1 MSIKKKLLHYLI
13 SKSLKKER
21 YNFFIY
27 FICIYILFYN
37 KKIRT
42 TSKTVGLAFEKPR
55 FDLDINSMSIYSE
68 LEILKIPL
76 NLSTSIGSYF
86 LPKELQ
92 SQKNYHIELDMDY
105 ESSKKV
111 YFHFLE
117 SILLKFCKILNIK
130 FLIVGNFDYWEHQE
144 WSRVLAKFEI
154 PTVCIYRESY
164 SWDSKTLW
172 RKNLYKDYT
181 KKLPPIEICVFGAQ
195 AKTWMKTL
203 PILDANKI
211 HVTGSPRTDF
221 YPGYT
226 HKILNTKKDFIV
238 LFDYFSQNYGSVEN
252 CSHHKFV
259 VMSLVEKKCQICN
272 LVYNDISGEVISR
285 FINISRDQDFNHYKF
300 IIKTKNKSYT
310 NFLED
315 TFSEELKNTS
325 NISITGE
332 LSFSDILSRS
342 KIIIG
347 NIRST
352 AVIESFISNADII
365 LPLWDNQKN
374 SIIDNKSNLGLL
386 GIKKIINSEN
396 FEKYVSD
403 SINSEESISQDAIKE
418 RMKIIEEGI
427 YKIDGLSSKR
437 VQNIVESLIK

>member
-1 MSIKKKLLHYLI
+1 MSIKKKILHYLI
-13 SKSLKKER
+13 TKSLKKER

-27 FICIYILFYN
+27 FIYIYILFYN

-42 TSKTVGLAFEKPR
+42 TNKTIGLAFEKPR
-55 FDLDINSMSIYSE
+55 FDLDINSLSIYSD

-76 NLSTSIGSYF
+76 NLSTTIGSYF

-92 SQKNYHIELDMDY
+92 SQKNYHIELDTDN
-105 ESSKKV
+105 ESSKKI
-111 YFHFLE
+111 YFYFLE
-117 SILLKFCKILNIK
+117 NILVKFCKILNIK

-164 SWDSKTLW
+164 SWDSKIEW

-181 KKLPPIEICVFGAQ
+181 KKLPPIEICVFGDQ
-195 AKTWMKTL
+195 AKTWMKRL
-203 PILDANKI
+203 PILDGHKI

-226 HKILNTKKDFIV
+226 NKILNTKKDFIV
-238 LFDYFSQNYGSVEN
+238 LFDYFSQNYGSVES
-252 CSHHKFV
+252 CGHHRFIDKN
-259 VMSLVEKKCQICN
+259 LVEKKCQICN
-272 LVYNDISGEVISR
+272 LVYNDISGEVISK
-285 FINISRDQDFNHYKF
+285 FINISQNQDFNHYKF

-310 NFLED
+310 TFLED
-315 TFSEELKNTS
+315 TFAKELENTV
-325 NISITGE
+325 NMSITDE
-332 LSFSDILSRS
+332 LSFYDILSRS
-342 KIIIG
+342 KIIVG

-352 AVIESFISNADII
+352 AVIESFISDAKII

-374 SIIDNKSNLGLL
+374 SMLDNKSNLESL

-396 FEKYVSD
+396 FEKYILD
-403 SINSEESISQDAIKE
+403 SINSKEKISRDAVKE
-418 RMKIIEEGI
+418 RMEIIEDGI

>member
-1 MSIKKKLLHYLI
+1 MSIKKKLLHHLI
-13 SKSLKKER
+13 SKSIKKER
-21 YNFFIY
+21 YNFLIY

-37 KKIRT
+37 KKSRT
-42 TSKTVGLAFEKPR
+42 TNKTVGLAFEKPR
-55 FDLDINSMSIYSE
+55 FDLDINALSIYSD

-92 SQKNYHIELDMDY
+92 SQKNYHIELDMEY
-105 ESSKKV
+105 ESSKKI
-111 YFHFLE
+111 YFDFLE
-117 SILLKFCKILNIK
+117 NILVKFCKILNIK

-164 SWDSKTLW
+164 SWNSKILW
-172 RKNLYKDYT
+172 RKNLYKYYT
-181 KKLPPIEICVFGAQ
+181 KKLPPIEICVFGEQ

-203 PILDANKI
+203 PILDAHNI

-221 YPGYT
+221 YPEYN
-226 HKILNTKKDFIV
+226 HKILNTKKDFVV
-238 LFDYFSQNYGSVEN
+238 LFDYFSQNYGSVES
-252 CSHHKFV
+252 CGHHKFIF
-259 VMSLVEKKCQICN
+259 MNLMEKKCQICN
-272 LVYNDISGEVISR
+272 LVYSDISGEVISK
-285 FINISRDQDFNHYKF
+285 FINISQNQDFNHYKF

-310 NFLED
+310 TFLKD
-315 TFSEELKNTS
+315 TFAKELENTV
-325 NISITGE
+325 NMSITDE
-332 LSFSDILSRS
+332 VSFSDILSRS

-352 AVIESFISNADII
+352 AVVESFISNARIV

-374 SIIDNKSNLGLL
+374 SMIDNKSNLESL
-386 GIKKIINSEN
+386 GIKKIVNSKN

-403 SINSEESISQDAIKE
+403 SIKTKENISQEAIKE
-418 RMKIIEEGI
+418 RMEIIEDGI